1 MQIKTRS
8 FIGGVALL
16 CSSLVQ
22 AEWSLDNEASSF
34 YYVTSK
40 ASAVSEINS
49 FTELSGT
56 ISDQGAATL
65 VIDLNSVDTLL
76 EVRDERMR
84 NIVFQ
89 VEEYPEAT
97 VSLTIDAAAL
107 DAMAAGSSSSA
118 DYSATV
124 NLRGM
129 DVAVDATLQL
139 LKLDEDTVQVQLGK
153 PLLVGAASF
162 GLTDAVEELRELAA
176 LPAINPNVV
185 LDFTLVYN
193 RQ

>member
-1 MQIKTRS
+1 MQIKIRS
-8 FIGGVALL
+8 FIGGAALL

-22 AEWSLDNEASSF
+22 AEWSLDNEVSAF

-40 ASAVSEINS
+40 ASAVSEINT
-49 FTELSGT
+49 FTELSGA
-56 ISDQGAATL
+56 ISEQGAATL
-65 VIDLNSVDTLL
+65 VIDLSSVDTTL
-76 EVRDERMR
+76 EARDERMR

-89 VEEYPEAT
+89 VEEHPEAI
-97 VSLTIDAAAL
+97 VSLAVDAAAL

-118 DYSATV
+118 DYSVTV

-139 LKLDEDTVQVQLGK
+139 IKLDADSVQVQLSK

-162 GLTDAVEELRELAA
+162 GLTEAVEELRELAG

-185 LDFTLVYN
+185 VDFTLVYHK
-193 RQ
+193 Q